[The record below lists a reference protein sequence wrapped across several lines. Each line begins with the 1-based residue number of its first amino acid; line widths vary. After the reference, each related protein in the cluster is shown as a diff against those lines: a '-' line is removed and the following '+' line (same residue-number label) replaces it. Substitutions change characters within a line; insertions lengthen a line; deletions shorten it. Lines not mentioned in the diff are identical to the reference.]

1 MARPSSQK
9 RVLVVTKSE
18 FTVLSPLPYVS
29 HEMLGDLYTNKQESG
44 RCSEEGVGVCGK
56 TQLSFD
62 DLQKYHLH
70 MHSAIPCWLAPPES
84 DVRGRLLQDSQAQAA
99 ASSGSRWIQW
109 AAAHARTRRPAVRRV
124 YAPPYQ
130 QRARLANTTI
140 DDGSAPKLSPSI
152 EIGLLYVRV
161 TPRVH
166 LRAVSDA
173 TECIYGTSNKLLP

>member
-1 MARPSSQK
+1 MKCSATCTPISKNPAGAPRKGSESAARHNCRSTTFKNIISTCTVR
-9 RVLVVTKSE
+9 RVELLASPPVTDRR
-18 FTVLSPLPYVS
+18 TVS
-29 HEMLGDLYTNKQESG
+29 
-44 RCSEEGVGVCGK
+44 
-56 TQLSFD
+56 
-62 DLQKYHLH
+62 
-70 MHSAIPCWLAPPES
+70 IPCWLAPPES

-161 TPRVH
+161 TSRVH